1 MESRAAYTTLPNL
14 VKYGL
19 KIYYYSGDF
28 DAMVPIQ
35 GTIDWLKRYR
45 SDFGASVKK
54 NWRTWSADSGKSFA
68 GMVWELDGIS
78 FWSVAG
84 AGHMVPADKP
94 KEAKYLLDLFLGIN
108 GDGEEVVEE

>member
-1 MESRAAYTTLPNL
+1 MESYESLKWTPCSDAVNSSYSMESRAAFTTLPNL

-45 SDFGASVKK
+45 SDYGASVKK
-54 NWRTWSADSGKSFA
+54 NWRTWSADSGASFA
-68 GMVWELDGIS
+68 GMVW
-78 FWSVAG
+78 
-84 AGHMVPADKP
+84 
-94 KEAKYLLDLFLGIN
+94 
-108 GDGEEVVEE
+108 

>member
-1 MESRAAYTTLPNL
+1 MESSGTYFDIPSL

-19 KIYYYSGDF
+19 KVHYFSGDF

-35 GTIDWLKRYR
+35 GTIYWLKQYR
-45 SDFGASVKK
+45 SDFGASVKR
-54 NWRTWSADSGKSFA
+54 NWRPWSIDGGNTFA
-68 GMVWELDGIS
+68 GMIWELDGIT

-94 KEAKYLLDLFLGIN
+94 K
-108 GDGEEVVEE
+108 

>member
-1 MESRAAYTTLPNL
+1 MESSATYFDIPSL

-19 KIYYYSGDF
+19 KVHYYSGDF

-35 GTIDWLKRYR
+35 GTIYWLKQYR

-54 NWRTWSADSGKSFA
+54 NWRPWSIDGGKTFA
-68 GMVWELDGIS
+68 GMVWELDGIT

-94 KEAKYLLDLFLGIN
+94 K
-108 GDGEEVVEE
+108 